1 MRLSIVSTGEEVL
14 RGQIADENALFL
26 SRALVDL
33 GLEVGRRFTCGDGLD
48 DLTRTIAGAL
58 RDADALI
65 GSGGLGPTADDRT
78 LDALAEVLQAP
89 LEVCPEAL
97 ERLRRAFSEMGLPFT
112 DNQARQARR
121 PVGAELLDNAV
132 GTAPGI
138 ALEREGKLIFW
149 LPGPPFELRRMF
161 SDQVVPRLVRW
172 REQQGGGER
181 QAQRTLRVFGRGEG
195 WIGEQLAPLE
205 ATIPGLSLGFRAD
218 LPEIEVKL
226 YARGANPAEL
236 SARLER
242 AEHEVRHLLGDVV
255 FSNGQTLPETL
266 LDLLYERRLTLA
278 AAESCTGGLI
288 AKLLTDIPGAS
299 VSFLLSAVTYAN
311 TAKEAVLGV
320 LPETIREHGAV
331 SETCAR
337 AMAEGVRRVS
347 GADLAVSATGIAGPD
362 GGTPEKPVGL
372 VHFALAHQ
380 SGTTA
385 SRRVFRQRT
394 REAVRALAAAH
405 AMDMVRRHLL
415 GLPPL
420 GPPAPPKHEAR

>member
-14 RGQIADENALFL
+14 RGEIADENASFL

-33 GLEVGRRFTCGDGLD
+33 GLEVGRRFTCGDGLA
-48 DLTRTIAGAL
+48 DLTRTIAEAL
-58 RDADALI
+58 RDADVLI

-78 LDALAEVLQAP
+78 LDALAEVLQTP

-138 ALEREGKLIFW
+138 AATREDQLIFW
-149 LPGPPFELRRMF
+149 LPGPPFELQRMF

-172 REQQGGGER
+172 RERRDGGVR
-181 QAQRTLRVFGRGEG
+181 QALRTLRVFGRGEG
-195 WIGEQLAPLE
+195 WIGEHLAPLE
-205 ATIPGLSLGFRAD
+205 ARIPGLTLGFRAD
-218 LPEIEVKL
+218 LPEIEIKL
-226 YARGANPAEL
+226 YARGTDPAEL
-236 SARLER
+236 SSLLER
-242 AEHEVRHLLGDVV
+242 AEREVRHVLGDVV
-255 FSNGQTLPETL
+255 FSSGEALPETL
-266 LDLLYERRLTLA
+266 LKLLCERGLTLA
-278 AAESCTGGLI
+278 TAESCTGGLI
-288 AKLLTDIPGAS
+288 AKRLTDVPGAS
-299 VSFLLSAVTYAN
+299 ASFLLSAVTYAN
-311 TAKEAVLGV
+311 AAKEAVLGV
-320 LPETIREHGAV
+320 SPEILREHGAV
-331 SETCAR
+331 SEACAR

-347 GADLAVSATGIAGPD
+347 GSDLAVSTTGIAGPD

-372 VHFALAHQ
+372 VHFALAHEGG
-380 SGTTA
+380 SVT
-385 SRRVFRQRT
+385 SRRVFRHRT

-420 GPPAPPKHEAR
+420 GPPAPPKDEAR